1 LWWIGIAIGVG
12 FGLLIWFLIW
22 YYKKHPEVK
31 TEQWLSVA
39 NGISDIVGMVLKAID
54 KDPKTESTTERIYR
68 YASLAVANVEQSFK
82 KVKAELI
89 EEGGD
94 ISKLHQTMKDEA
106 WRFVEALAEADNIPL
121 TGSERGIIS
130 GIIEAALYFLPKPAS
145 NTELVVV
152 EAREQVEGDT
162 DGGGDK
168 EPGGE
173 GDGLEFGSQQP
184 ESHTTVVP
192 DGETS

>member
-1 LWWIGIAIGVG
+1 MINLWWIGIAIGVG

-106 WRFVEALAEADNIPL
+106 WRFIEALAKADNIPL

-130 GIIEAALYFLPKPAS
+130 GIIEAALYFLPKSADVIIIEPEETDR
-145 NTELVVV
+145 NGTES
-152 EAREQVEGDT
+152 
-162 DGGGDK
+162 GGDK
-168 EPGGE
+168 EPIVDSPG
-173 GDGLEFGSQQP
+173 
-184 ESHTTVVP
+184 T
-192 DGETS
+192 